1 MQDATGSMSDALQ
14 TARQGS
20 RTNPTGLPKPFR
32 SCHLATRHRTWY
44 RRCKR
49 DRRAAPAPRKG
60 ADMSTEDDLRSE
72 GERPEDVGPR
82 TRFGLRTKL
91 ALGFGGLVLLL
102 LLLGAQSISLLDRL
116 SGSIDVTLRENY
128 VSVLACQEMKEALER
143 MDSGALFALAG
154 VPERGRAL
162 AAVHRPRFEAALDRE
177 LHNITVPGEQER
189 ACRLRDLY
197 SRYRAT
203 LPEVLASAATD
214 EARTRIY
221 FDRLLPV
228 FTQIKTTAD
237 EILKLN
243 QTNMIDAK

>member
-1 MQDATGSMSDALQ
+1 
-14 TARQGS
+14 
-20 RTNPTGLPKPFR
+20 
-32 SCHLATRHRTWY
+32 
-44 RRCKR
+44 
-49 DRRAAPAPRKG
+49 
-60 ADMSTEDDLRSE
+60 
-72 GERPEDVGPR
+72 
-82 TRFGLRTKL
+82 
-91 ALGFGGLVLLL
+91 
-102 LLLGAQSISLLDRL
+102 
-116 SGSIDVTLRENY
+116 
-128 VSVLACQEMKEALER
+128 R

-154 VPERGRAL
+154 VPERGRVL

-243 QTNMIDAK
+243 QTNMIDAKERARAVALRATREILLLLAGIVAAALLVAFLSRSILGPLGRLTASAREIERGNLDLTVPVTSG

>member
-1 MQDATGSMSDALQ
+1 LDVRRFANCATGVSNESHGSPQALPFLSLGHPAPDVVSALQ
-14 TARQGS
+14 EGSAS
-20 RTNPTGLPKPFR
+20 RTGT
-32 SCHLATRHRTWY
+32 
-44 RRCKR
+44 
-49 DRRAAPAPRKG
+49 RKG
-60 ADMSTEDDLRSE
+60 ADMSIEDDLRSE

-116 SGSIDVTLRENY
+116 SGSIDVILRENY

-189 ACRLRDLY
+189 AYRLRDLY

-203 LPEVLASAATD
+203 LPE
-214 EARTRIY
+214 
-221 FDRLLPV
+221 
-228 FTQIKTTAD
+228 
-237 EILKLN
+237 
-243 QTNMIDAK
+243 